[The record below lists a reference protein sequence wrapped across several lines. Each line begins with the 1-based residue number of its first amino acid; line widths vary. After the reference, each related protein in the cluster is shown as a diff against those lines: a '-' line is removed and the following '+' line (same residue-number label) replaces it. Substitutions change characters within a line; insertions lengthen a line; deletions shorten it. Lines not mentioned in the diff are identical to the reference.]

1 MILFTPKDDSKE
13 GFNKLLVE
21 RAGGADNLTHKAI
34 YDAAYGLYCSLAH
47 VTDKKEALSVMV
59 GALNDELK
67 EPRLQLKELKEEKSE
82 LLDEYHDVCD
92 RLCELKMQRMSETER
107 ADCEEME
114 KLLQGDQ

>member
-47 VTDKKEALSVMV
+47 VTDKKRSFVRYGGGSKRRAKRI
-59 GALNDELK
+59 AATT
-67 EPRLQLKELKEEKSE
+67 
-82 LLDEYHDVCD
+82 
-92 RLCELKMQRMSETER
+92 QRAKR
-107 ADCEEME
+107 G
-114 KLLQGDQ
+114 KQGTKRN

>member
-13 GFNKLLVE
+13 GFNKLLME

-34 YDAAYGLYCSLAH
+34 YDVAYELYCSLAC

-67 EPRLQLKELKEEKSE
+67 ELRLQLKEAKDEKNDLVEE
-82 LLDEYHDVCD
+82 HHRVCD
-92 RLCELKMQRMSETER
+92 KLYEFELQRMSETEC
-107 ADCEEME
+107 AECEEME
-114 KLLQGDQ
+114 KLLQGD